1 LAKVLNV
8 AVFASGRGSNARAIL
23 KNIDRQRIKARISII
38 LSNKS
43 DAGIFDIAR
52 QRNIPYRHIDL
63 SHYTCEKDYVGDVLS
78 ILDGHNVGLIV
89 LAGYL
94 KKIPSEII
102 SQYRNRIMNIHP
114 ALLPAFGGKGMY
126 GMNVHRAV
134 VEYGVKITGATV
146 HFVDEEYDHGPIIL
160 QEAIRVHDD
169 DTPES
174 LSEKVLAV
182 EHDIYSRAIK
192 LFADRRLEID
202 GRRVYVQ
209 NSKGQ

>member
-1 LAKVLNV
+1 MLNV

-23 KNIDRQRIKARISII
+23 KNIDRERIKARISII

>member
-1 LAKVLNV
+1 MLNV

>member
-1 LAKVLNV
+1 MAKVLNV